1 MARLTELSMTASVR
15 ASARLADALS
25 ESHSGRRT
33 TNRSED
39 NGPGPTDEQRLQL
52 VKVIKDLALQPLRS
66 LEADDF
72 FVNGTVQLSD
82 PALERGMVLVED
94 ETRNG
99 GERFRYKPAR
109 IKIDTGSAADFISR
123 EYLKRVGYNLDD
135 LLEISEGSREGIE
148 GLNKIIYRPTHKAE
162 IQWYLQGETQVQ
174 VASFL
179 VVDSGP
185 FDILLSSRNFVPLIS
200 SALPLVRARKTRGM

>member
-1 MARLTELSMTASVR
+1 MARLTELSMTASVH
-15 ASARLADALS
+15 ASTRLADTLA
-25 ESHSGRRT
+25 ESHSGRRAG
-33 TNRSED
+33 RHSED
-39 NGPGPTDEQRLQL
+39 NGPGPTDEQL
-52 VKVIKDLALQPLRS
+52 VQVIKDLALQPLRS

-82 PALERGMVLVED
+82 PAFEKGMVLVED

-109 IKIDTGSAADFISR
+109 IKIDTGSAADFINR
-123 EYLKRVGYNLDD
+123 EYLKRVRYNLAD
-135 LLEISEGSREGIE
+135 LLEISEGNREGIE
-148 GLNKIIYRPTHKAE
+148 GLNKIIYRPTHKAGV
-162 IQWYLQGETQVQ
+162 QWYLQGETQVQ

-200 SALPLVRARKTRGM
+200 SALPLVRAPRKTRGM